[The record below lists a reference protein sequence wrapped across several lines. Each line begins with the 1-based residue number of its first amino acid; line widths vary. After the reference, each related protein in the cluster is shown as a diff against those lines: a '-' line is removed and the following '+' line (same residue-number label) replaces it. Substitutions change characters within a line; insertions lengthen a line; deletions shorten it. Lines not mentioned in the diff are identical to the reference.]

1 MFAAGDYQMY
11 LLAVMA
17 GFIAGVTAWLIA
29 SHWIAVSIA
38 RVEDRR
44 PALVGSRQLRAAEA
58 VACGVLFLACFALA
72 SWLTWLLWIQIK

>member
-1 MFAAGDYQMY
+1 MY
-11 LLAVMA
+11 LLAVIT
-17 GFIAGVTAWLIA
+17 GLTAGVSAWLIA

-58 VACGVLFLACFALA
+58 VACGALLLACLALA
-72 SWLTWLLWIQIK
+72 FWLTRFIWVQIK